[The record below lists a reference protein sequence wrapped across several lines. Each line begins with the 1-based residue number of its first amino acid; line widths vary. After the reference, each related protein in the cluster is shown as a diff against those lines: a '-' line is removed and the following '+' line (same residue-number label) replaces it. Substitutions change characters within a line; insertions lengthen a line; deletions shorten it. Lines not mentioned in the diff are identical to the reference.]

1 MYNCKKAN
9 EIPILEVLKI
19 LDIRVA
25 REKKN
30 TLICYSPFRN
40 ERTPSF
46 KVDLGRNTF
55 YDFGIGYGGRNIDL
69 IIKKFNCDITQAL
82 QFFNNNFNS
91 FSFPEQ
97 NNYREKYKV
106 KEKEESKIK
115 IDRIVNLSHPA
126 LLDYLSERKISFSKV
141 SEYIV
146 QAYYS
151 VNNKNYFSIAFK
163 NDRGGYELKNKFLG
177 NSNSP
182 KYLSTIKN
190 GSKKV
195 VVTEALFDFLS
206 WVELNYEQRKEY
218 DFIILNS
225 LSFKDHALD
234 LLQSY
239 DQIYLYLDND
249 KRGKEVANYYV
260 NILGSKV
267 ENCAN
272 LYESEKDLNAYLM
285 SLPTEKAKYSTTIIA
300 KKKKWNS
307 VRCNQQITK

>member
-9 EIPILEVLKI
+9 EIPILEVLKK
-19 LDIRVA
+19 LDIRIA
-25 REKKN
+25 NEN
-30 TLICYSPFRN
+30 NNILNCYSPFRD
-40 ERTPSF
+40 EITPSF
-46 KVDLGRNTF
+46 KVDLRRNTF

-69 IIKKFNCDITQAL
+69 ISKKFNCDVTQAL
-82 QFFNNNFNS
+82 IFFNDNFNS
-91 FSFPEQ
+91 FSFPKQ
-97 NNYREKYKV
+97 NIYQRSSNEKDI
-106 KEKEESKIK
+106 ECKIK
-115 IDRIVNLSHPA
+115 IDRIVKLSHPA
-126 LLDYLSERKISFSKV
+126 LLDYLLGRKISFSKV
-141 SEYIV
+141 SEYLV
-146 QAYYS
+146 QAYYT

-182 KYLSTIKN
+182 KFLTTLKN

-195 VVTEALFDFLS
+195 IVTEALFDFLS
-206 WVELNYEQRKEY
+206 WVELNYEQRKAY

-234 LLQSY
+234 LLKSY

-285 SLPTEKAKYSTTIIA
+285 SLSTEKAKYSTTIIA
-300 KKKKWNS
+300 KKKNEI
-307 VRCNQQITK
+307 VYVAINR

>member
-190 GSKKV
+190 DSKKV

-218 DFIILNS
+218 DFVILNS
-225 LSFKDHALD
+225 IAFAMEAIPIIQNYSR
-234 LLQSY
+234 
-239 DQIYLYLDND
+239 IELYLDND
-249 KRGKEVANYYV
+249 RAGKTATEIITDA
-260 NILGSKV
+260 IPSALDFS
-267 ENCAN
+267 CAYSN
-272 LYESEKDLNAYLM
+272 HKDLNEYLL
-285 SLPTEKAKYSTTIIA
+285 SKVNH
-300 KKKKWNS
+300 KKEIDYKMKS
-307 VRCNQQITK
+307 RTRF